1 MTTPKEMAQATL
13 DGLKA
18 LLSSALTPLNAK
30 LAELTARIDGLPVPK
45 DGKDGEPGAVGPQGE
60 IGPEGPAG
68 KDGIPGE
75 KGLDGK
81 DGMSVDVDA
90 LHAKALALLNES
102 IASMEKQAGEI
113 IARKLLELKDGQDG
127 KRGPQGEP
135 GRDALHISI
144 ESMLDETRSY
154 PRGTFAHHKGG
165 LWRALKTT
173 EGMDGW
179 ECIVVGVDTI
189 THEKTGDRE
198 ITATTTLSNGT
209 KSALVYKFHEMRH
222 RGTYSDDETYDEGDG
237 VAWGGCQWIARVDGI
252 KGARPIEA
260 NADKWSLSAKKGNDG
275 ASAWHAA
282 KKAGF
287 QGSEY
292 DFGKLLIAGVRK

>member
-13 DGLKA
+13 DGLKS
-18 LLSSALTPLNAK
+18 LMSTALTPITAK
-30 LAELTARIDGLPVPK
+30 LAELAARLDGLPVPK
-45 DGKDGEPGAVGPQGE
+45 DGKDGEPGAAGADGAIGPQGPQGE
-60 IGPEGPAG
+60 MGPAG
-68 KDGIPGE
+68 PAGE
-75 KGLDGK
+75 KGTDGA
-81 DGMSVDVDA
+81 SVDVDA
-90 LHAKALALLNES
+90 INARALELLNDS

-113 IARKLLELKDGQDG
+113 IARKMLELRDGVDG
-127 KRGPQGEP
+127 KRGETGPP
-135 GRDALHISI
+135 GRDALQISI

-222 RGTYSDDETYDEGDG
+222 RGTYSDEETYNEGDG